1 MAKIG
6 WGKILAGVA
15 TAAAAGAAYIYFK
28 QRAARAP
35 IYETLLTDGGF
46 AIRRY
51 PPLLVIETEQHGSR
65 DRALGN
71 GFGLL
76 ADYMFGEGR
85 EGEEIAIT
93 MPVLAEPITDQ
104 QWRIRF
110 LLPIGTDRDRL
121 ELPGQGIS
129 VRELPARTVAV
140 ITVSGKPTDRLFAA
154 RTAELRRWLKA
165 GNRTA
170 AGGPEHAYYNSPL
183 KPGTALPNEVLI
195 PLEVASTGVADC
207 C

>member
-35 IYETLLTDGGF
+35 IYETIMSEGGF
-46 AIRRY
+46 EVRRY
-51 PPLLVIETEQHGSR
+51 PPLLVIETAQHGSR

-93 MPVLAEPITDQ
+93 MPVFAEPIADQ

-110 LLPIGTDRDRL
+110 LLPLGIDRDGL
-121 ELPGQGIS
+121 EPPGQGIS

-140 ITVSGKPTDRLFAA
+140 TTVSGKPTDRLFAA

-165 GNRTA
+165 KGRTA

-183 KPGTALPNEVLI
+183 KPGTALSNEVLI
-195 PLEVASTGVADC
+195 PLEVTQTEGADC